1 MRTAGIVVGSLGLA
15 GVVVGGAFGVS
26 AKVKSDEAKKLC
38 PSSPCG
44 DQAGL
49 KSNSEALRD
58 ANVSNVSMGI
68 GAGALVVG
76 VILFAVAPSAP
87 KTPPAASSSSSLA
100 GGLRVTNIEPRLSS
114 NGTSA
119 TTSARVASRSGSQQP
134 SARLP
139 SCRDTRASS

>member
-15 GVVVGGAFGVS
+15 GIVVGSAFGVS

-38 PSSPCG
+38 PTSPCG

-87 KTPPAASSSSSLA
+87 KTPPAASAPSPLT
-100 GGLRVTNIEPRLSS
+100 GRFRVTSVEPRVSS
-114 NGTSA
+114 NG
-119 TTSARVASRSGSQQP
+119 SGLWIGGSF
-134 SARLP
+134 
-139 SCRDTRASS
+139 